1 MNQLLLLKRSH
12 PGSGIQ
18 TISLVMTTRQKLLT
32 IIFSGAALTGYA
44 ADAATNWT
52 ESCAKC
58 HGAEGKG
65 DTKMGKKL
73 SIADLTDAKVQ
84 AKFTDEQ
91 AFKAMKDGLKD
102 ESGKTTMKAVRPDR
116 R

>member
-1 MNQLLLLKRSH
+1 
-12 PGSGIQ
+12 
-18 TISLVMTTRQKLLT
+18 MTTRQKILT
-32 IIFSGAALTGYA
+32 IIFAGTALTGYA

-52 ESCAKC
+52 DSCAKC

-84 AKFTDEQ
+84 AKFTDEE
-91 AFKAMKDGLKD
+91 AFKSIKEGRKDD
-102 ESGKTTMKAVRPDR
+102 SGKVTMKAAEGLTDEDMKALVAYVRTLKK
-116 R
+116 

>member
-1 MNQLLLLKRSH
+1 MS
-12 PGSGIQ
+12 
-18 TISLVMTTRQKLLT
+18 TRQKFLT
-32 IIFSGAALTGYA
+32 IIFAGAALTGYA

-102 ESGKTTMKAVRPDR
+102 ESGKTSMKAVEGLTDDDIKALVTHVRTLKK
-116 R
+116 